1 LLGAGEGNPTGHWE
15 PLDGLNLNEAFLRR
29 FGSNWY
35 DPRLDER
42 SEFALSS
49 SEGRAFVNQIAM
61 FLEEQPSEPPLLI
74 KEPRITALTDFWYAA
89 ARRMGFQIAAV
100 VAVRHPA
107 EVAGSLAAR
116 DGVPIELSNT
126 LWAKYNW
133 FAERRSREIPR
144 VFVAYPNLLADWRRE
159 VDRVARGLAVDL
171 RATKDAD
178 VEAFLCPDLR
188 RQRVQPGADDES
200 TSIERV
206 HTMLSRASRDEEF
219 SKDELEHLLAAHMS
233 SDEAGR
239 AIEQFAEQFS
249 PAVLH

>member
-1 LLGAGEGNPTGHWE
+1 
-15 PLDGLNLNEAFLRR
+15 LNEAFLRR

-35 DPRLDER
+35 DPRLYER
-42 SEFALSS
+42 SELALGS
-49 SEGRAFVNQIAM
+49 SEGRTFVDQIAM

-74 KEPRITALTDFWYAA
+74 KEPRITALTAFWFPA
-89 ARRMGFQIAAV
+89 ARRVGLQIAAV

-116 DGVPIELSNT
+116 DGVPPELSNT

-133 FAERRSREIPR
+133 LAERRSREIPR
-144 VFVAYPNLLADWRRE
+144 VFVGYPNLLADWRRE
-159 VDRVARGLAVDL
+159 VERVARSLAMDL
-171 RATKDAD
+171 SATKDAEI
-178 VEAFLCPDLR
+178 EAFLCPDLR
-188 RQRVQPGADDES
+188 RQRADNALDDPS

-206 HTMLSRASRDEEF
+206 HTMLSRACRDEEF
-219 SKDELEHLLAAHMS
+219 SKDEFEHLIAAHMR

-249 PAVLH
+249 PAVLN